1 MASRQLNVRLDP
13 AAMDELEAH
22 AYLRRIPATTM
33 ARDVILEF
41 LRAAS
46 DEPGLE
52 TARQARVEYDRSA
65 HPPGTVAKFLP
76 HRHVTSR

>member
-33 ARDVILEF
+33 ARDVIMQF
-41 LRAAS
+41 LRTTS

-52 TARQARVEYDRSA
+52 AARQARAEYDRSV
-65 HPPGTVAKFLP
+65 HPQGTVAKFLP
-76 HRHVTSR
+76 HRHVPSR